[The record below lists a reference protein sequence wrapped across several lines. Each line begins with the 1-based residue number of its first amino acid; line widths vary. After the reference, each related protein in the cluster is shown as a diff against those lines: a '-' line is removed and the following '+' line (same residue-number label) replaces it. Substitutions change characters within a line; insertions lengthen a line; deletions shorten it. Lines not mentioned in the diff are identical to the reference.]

1 MNKLT
6 YFVNN
11 NGTME
16 ITQDKPDGKVIVHT
30 FHDSNDYSD
39 TTNDIEIPNG
49 DMVMLVN
56 LYQYIKRNDIQND
69 FINPYG
75 KNREDKIQGD
85 AMENRKPVK
94 HPCQGCIYYKACG
107 DSARVE
113 PCKGRAT
120 KRDIKQ
126 SKKG

>member
-30 FHDSNDYSD
+30 FYDSKDYSD
-39 TTNDIEIPNG
+39 TANDIEIPNG

-75 KNREDKIQGD
+75 KNREDKI
-85 AMENRKPVK
+85 
-94 HPCQGCIYYKACG
+94 
-107 DSARVE
+107 
-113 PCKGRAT
+113 
-120 KRDIKQ
+120 
-126 SKKG
+126 

>member
-16 ITQDKPDGKVIVHT
+16 ITQDKLDGKAIVHT
-30 FHDSNDYSD
+30 FYDSKDYSD
-39 TTNDIEIPNG
+39 TTDDIEISNG

-75 KNREDKIQGD
+75 KNKE
-85 AMENRKPVK
+85 
-94 HPCQGCIYYKACG
+94 
-107 DSARVE
+107 VE
-113 PCKGRAT
+113 M
-120 KRDIKQ
+120 
-126 SKKG
+126 